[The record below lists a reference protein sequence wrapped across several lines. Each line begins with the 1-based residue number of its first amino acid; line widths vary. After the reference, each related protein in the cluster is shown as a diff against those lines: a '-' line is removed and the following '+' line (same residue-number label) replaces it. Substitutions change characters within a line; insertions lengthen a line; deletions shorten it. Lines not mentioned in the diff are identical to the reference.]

1 MKLKLLFLIIFTLK
15 SAADICN
22 CFENNRPDLIL
33 DVTYRDMMSSD
44 SSGKKRHWDFE
55 MAACWDIGCLFEGEV
70 FDNLGF
76 KEGCLKHRNDWDL
89 PQGCTSCTEVACE
102 LSGRGN
108 VNGHALGQVDRF
120 LGTDGTPIYVNNV
133 GNGYAHSIHSA
144 KTFESWYHADS
155 EWNIEIEETITLKCQ
170 KDEGLYQGLY
180 TFPSIHFFPING
192 KGFNDQAPD
201 LQNNMQNYAF
211 TTEVRSTFT
220 YHGCEDFEFIGDDD
234 LWVFINGILSID
246 LGGLHLPLC
255 RKIELR
261 GEGEVEIVPVGK
273 DGHYA
278 PDFNQTI
285 PVFNKHITCPS
296 IPFQQESFY
305 LNLAIGTTYSLD
317 LFHAERHTEHSVFVV
332 ATNMNLETG
341 PPQCTFSQEDAGC
354 CKKKPFVGQSGEDLE
369 WKTTDN
375 GNGGV
380 WKGTASSIEFVI
392 ADSSECGGTADQQQY
407 GEAIMDFFAETE
419 ETIVLSMKGS
429 AESSYE
435 VFRLFVDNILMVTV
449 RASDNAKCKH
459 STCNMCDVKMPE
471 QEFFLNS
478 GQHEI
483 RLEADTIDEA
493 YHSNA
498 YFQVDFKVKQKD
510 ICQQCV
516 CKLPPACT
524 YQCDPNAVCDG
535 SQCHC
540 KIGYHGNG
548 TYCEDID
555 ECITCA
561 DDCDP
566 NAQCINVL
574 GSFECTCHAGYS
586 GNGRVCTDIN
596 ECETDPN
603 MLSIVNCPLNAMCI
617 NAPGSYKCMCNPGYE
632 PLPHECRALTNPTLL
647 TKSQKLISQELN
659 MGKFFTLKS
668 GLNVSKLKK
677 KWVRN
682 AVLNP

>member
-55 MAACWDIGCLFEGEV
+55 MAACWDIWCLFEGEV

-211 TTEVRSTFT
+211 TTEIRSTFT
-220 YHGCEDFEFIGDDD
+220 YHGCENFEFIGDDD

-261 GEGEVEIVPVGK
+261 GEGEVQIVPVGK
-273 DGHYA
+273 NGHYA

-317 LFHAERHTEHSVFVV
+317 LFHAERHTEHSVFVI

-341 PPQCTFSQEDAGC
+341 PP
-354 CKKKPFVGQSGEDLE
+354 P
-369 WKTTDN
+369 
-375 GNGGV
+375 
-380 WKGTASSIEFVI
+380 
-392 ADSSECGGTADQQQY
+392 
-407 GEAIMDFFAETE
+407 
-419 ETIVLSMKGS
+419 
-429 AESSYE
+429 
-435 VFRLFVDNILMVTV
+435 
-449 RASDNAKCKH
+449 
-459 STCNMCDVKMPE
+459 
-471 QEFFLNS
+471 
-478 GQHEI
+478 
-483 RLEADTIDEA
+483 
-493 YHSNA
+493 
-498 YFQVDFKVKQKD
+498 
-510 ICQQCV
+510 
-516 CKLPPACT
+516 CT

-596 ECETDPN
+596 ECETDPD